1 MQQEENYLAQS
12 ISQVDADAR
21 YDEGVKR
28 LLANKKHS
36 GRYYEGVRSGIS
48 RLYGARLRRS
58 ISKVNRRLALSA
70 WMPMKPT
77 VISRLQSTVR
87 TRKM

>member
-28 LLANKKHS
+28 LLANKS
-36 GRYYEGVRSGIS
+36 IFGRYYEGVRSGIS
-48 RLYGARLRRS
+48 RLYGAGDCGEVYRG
-58 ISKVNRRLALSA
+58 
-70 WMPMKPT
+70 
-77 VISRLQSTVR
+77 
-87 TRKM
+87 